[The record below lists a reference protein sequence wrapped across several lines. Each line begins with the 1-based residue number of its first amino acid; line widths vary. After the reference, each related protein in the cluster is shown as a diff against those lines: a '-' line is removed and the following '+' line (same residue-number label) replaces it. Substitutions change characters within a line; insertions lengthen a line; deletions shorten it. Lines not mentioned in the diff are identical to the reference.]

1 VIGAIDFV
9 PISKLPDG
17 ITSSRK
23 SLNLMKLLPWLGKKK
38 TDGKNIGLKSRIE
51 SVEEVSMLKAILFF
65 IGVHS
70 APPLA
75 MLVLG
80 YMAGVRGGALLLCVV
95 IAVIAW
101 IMFLDFIGDQD

>member
-1 VIGAIDFV
+1 
-9 PISKLPDG
+9 
-17 ITSSRK
+17 
-23 SLNLMKLLPWLGKKK
+23 
-38 TDGKNIGLKSRIE
+38 
-51 SVEEVSMLKAILFF
+51 MLKAILFF